1 MKTKRDWEFDKE
13 ALWGY
18 TLMFFI
24 PTFFIG
30 FCAGIDLAKV
40 CLWLGLIL
48 IPPVYALIV
57 SFYSKLSIHEQ
68 MEYVGCGGAF
78 FFIALYYCL
87 ASSSV
92 TQLYSMYLEKTCD
105 ITMEETTCCVDYE
118 CLEVDRGTRE
128 ECFCLEYEVCKMEA
142 CMIDGEPYFLR

>member
-1 MKTKRDWEFDKE
+1 MSGDLCGVYADE
-13 ALWGY
+13 A
-18 TLMFFI
+18 
-24 PTFFIG
+24 TFFIG

-68 MEYVGCGGAF
+68 MEYVGCGNAF
-78 FFIALYYCL
+78 FAALFYYIF

-118 CLEVDRGTRE
+118 CLEGVNARE

>member
-1 MKTKRDWEFDKE
+1 MKTKRDWDNCN
-13 ALWGY
+13 GY
-18 TLMFFI
+18 MLMFFI

-40 CLWLGLIL
+40 CVWLGFIL
-48 IPPVYALIV
+48 IPPVYVLMV
-57 SFYSKLSIHEQ
+57 SSHSRLSIREQ
-68 MEYVGCGGAF
+68 MEYVGYGGAF
-78 FFIALYYCL
+78 FCIALYCYFS
-87 ASSSV
+87 SSSV

-118 CLEVDRGTRE
+118 CLEVDQYARE